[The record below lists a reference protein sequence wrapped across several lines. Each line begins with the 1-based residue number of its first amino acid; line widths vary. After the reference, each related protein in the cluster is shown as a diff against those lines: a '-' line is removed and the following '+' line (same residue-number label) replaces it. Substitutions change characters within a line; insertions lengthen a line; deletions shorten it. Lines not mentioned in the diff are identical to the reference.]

1 MSFWTNASP
10 DAGQRAP
17 SWHSE
22 LSWVSLCVTLQ
33 WGYLAIGAHL
43 HLISLSSMAILAL
56 GLTQLFLQGSFLL
69 LYKLGLVKS
78 FPMDLVF
85 LVHLILTGTLMLF
98 AAHLGQPHAF
108 ELSLFY
114 IPLVVVGYNVTRIT
128 SKMVVAL
135 FGSLGYL
142 TLLVMFHIPTL
153 HDANFLAQAIMPLW
167 SWFSYF
173 ALATITFFVACL
185 CAHLY
190 RKAESKS
197 QQLFE
202 ALRMIRRMTVK
213 DELTGLY
220 NQRYM
225 IEQIEKQKDIAD
237 RGDYCFVVAAL
248 AIDQLEEVLEAH
260 GESAANEVMQ
270 TVAKMLSGHV
280 RNLDFCARWEGS
292 TFVILLINT
301 WADRTKAVFERIGQS
316 VSDRSFYS
324 IGVDQQITVSI
335 GITQYVCTESWENVV
350 QRAENAL
357 SIAQEKGP
365 RSIETLLPTT
375 RRVELVRDRENRLT
389 PL

>member
-1 MSFWTNASP
+1 MTFWTNASP

-33 WGYLAIGAHL
+33 WGYLAFGAHL
-43 HLISLSSMAILAL
+43 NLIVLSWAIIL
-56 GLTQLFLQGSFLL
+56 GLGLAQLFLQGSFLL
-69 LYKLGLVKS
+69 FYKLGLLKA
-78 FPMDLVF
+78 FALDLVF
-85 LVHLILTGTLMLF
+85 LVHLILTGTLMLL
-98 AAHLGQPHAF
+98 AAHLGQPQAF

-128 SKMVVAL
+128 SKIVVAL

-142 TLLVMFHIPTL
+142 TLLVMFHVPTL
-153 HDANFLAQAIMPLW
+153 HDTNFLAQVVMPLW
-167 SWFSYF
+167 SWFSFF
-173 ALATITFFVACL
+173 ALTVMVFLVACL

-190 RKAESKS
+190 RTAESKS

-213 DELTGLY
+213 DELTGLF

-225 IEQIEKQKDIAD
+225 IEQMEKQKDIAD

-248 AIDQLEEVLEAH
+248 AIDQIQEVLESH
-260 GESAANEVMQ
+260 SESAANEVMQ
-270 TVAKMLSGHV
+270 TVATTLSGHV
-280 RNLDFCARWEGS
+280 RNLDFCARWEDS
-292 TFVILLINT
+292 TFIILLINT
-301 WADRTKAVFERIGQS
+301 CVDRTKAVFERISQS
-316 VSDRSFYS
+316 VEDRSFYS

-335 GITQYVCTESWENVV
+335 GITQYMCTESWESLV

-365 RSIETLLPTT
+365 CTIESLLPTT